1 MNRKKRIRRHY
12 RPRITPRRENYDIL
26 DWASAESQRAR
37 FAVFAR
43 EIDLAGKS
51 LLDVGSG
58 LGDLWAYLKARGLY
72 VDYTGVD
79 ILKDMV
85 RVAERTHPDARFI
98 QADIFA
104 SEPFGDRQFDV
115 VFCSGAMN
123 LNLGN
128 NRAFLPTAAARF
140 WGLAREAAVFNLLH
154 TRDAGTDE
162 TYFYHDPDDVLGL
175 LSDLPC
181 RIRIVDNYLPNDFT
195 VICTPEKKG
204 QTPQ

>member
-1 MNRKKRIRRHY
+1 MNRKKKIRRHY

-37 FAVFAR
+37 FAVLTR

-58 LGDLWAYLKARGLY
+58 LGDLWAYLKARH
-72 VDYTGVD
+72 VHVRYTGVD

-85 RVAERTHPDARFI
+85 RVAERVHPDVRFI

-104 SEPFGDRQFDV
+104 SDPFGDRRFDV

-140 WGLAREAAVFNLLH
+140 LGLARQAAVFNLLH
-154 TRDAGTDE
+154 ARDAGTDK
-162 TYFYHDPDDVLGL
+162 TYFHHDPDDVAGL
-175 LSDLPC
+175 LRHLHC
-181 RIRIVDNYLPNDFT
+181 AIRIVDNYLPNDFT
-195 VICTPEKKG
+195 VICTPRCNPS
-204 QTPQ
+204 T